1 MEWEVSVK
9 LNSHEKT
16 YTISAERDYGARS
29 IAVGKFLEEFKI
41 PGIAVEYVSGKKK
54 GLMEIVVRAAVD
66 RRRIS
71 KYGPSEEFYSEQISK
86 FRRWVRESNFSED
99 TKTEATRLL
108 LQLGEVLSG

>member
-9 LNSHEKT
+9 LNSSEKT

-54 GLMEIVVRAAVD
+54 GLVEIVVRAAVD
-66 RRRIS
+66 GRKIS
-71 KYGPSEEFYSEQISK
+71 KYGPSGEFYSEQIGK
-86 FRRWVRESNFSED
+86 FRKWVREGDFTED
-99 TKTEATRLL
+99 TKAEATRLL
-108 LQLGEVLSG
+108 LRLGEVLSG